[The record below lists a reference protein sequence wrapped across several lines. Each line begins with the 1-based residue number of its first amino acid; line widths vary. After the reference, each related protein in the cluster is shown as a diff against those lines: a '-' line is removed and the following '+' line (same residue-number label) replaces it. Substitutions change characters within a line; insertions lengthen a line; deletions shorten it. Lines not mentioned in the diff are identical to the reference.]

1 MKIAVL
7 GSGDVGQTLAKGLVE
22 VGHSVMIGTRNTSK
36 KDLDWAKKLDK
47 SKLKVGSYAE
57 AADFG
62 EVAFLAVAWHA
73 SENVLGIVRPEL
85 SGKIV
90 IDVTNPIVFNED
102 DGPQLAIGHTMS
114 AGEMVQQTLVDS
126 HIVKTLNT
134 INFRHMVHPKFDAGT
149 PTMFM
154 CGNNLSAKGKVRDL
168 LFQLGWA
175 DVQDIGSIEKS
186 RLLEPLCL
194 LWIEYGVVNETW
206 DHAIA
211 VLKNKQ

>member
-1 MKIAVL
+1 MKIAVI
-7 GSGDVGQTLAKGLVE
+7 GSGDVGQTLAKGFVSA
-22 VGHSVMIGTRNTSK
+22 GHSVMIGTRNTSK
-36 KDLDWAKKLDK
+36 KDLEWAKKLDK
-47 SKLKVGSYAE
+47 SKLQVASYAE
-57 AADFG
+57 AADYG
-62 EVAFLAVAWHA
+62 DLAVMAVAWHA
-73 SENVLGIVRPEL
+73 SENVLGIIRPEL

-126 HIVKTLNT
+126 HVVKTLNT
-134 INFRHMVHPKFDAGT
+134 INFRHMVHPKFDSGT

-154 CGNNLSAKGKVRDL
+154 CGNNLSAKEKVRTI
-168 LFQLGWA
+168 LFELGWM
-175 DVQDIGSIEKS
+175 DVQDIGPIEKS

-206 DHAIA
+206 DHAISF
-211 VLKNKQ
+211 LRKK